1 MPLTGMMM
9 MVVVGMNVRRH
20 ERAMGRVVPVRAC
33 YNVTLALVQRQSGLF
48 GLAEARLGFAK
59 ASGSGHGPANGR
71 TETP

>member
-1 MPLTGMMM
+1 MMM
-9 MVVVGMNVRRH
+9 VVGMNVRRH
-20 ERAMGRVVPVRAC
+20 ERAMGRVVPVRSC

-48 GLAEARLGFAK
+48 GFAEPRPGFAK

>member
-1 MPLTGMMM
+1 MMM
-9 MVVVGMNVRRH
+9 VVGMNVRGH

-48 GLAEARLGFAK
+48 GLAEARPGFAK

-71 TETP
+71 TESP